1 MNLFNWHKQAEKDPV
16 AQGNSDFALALYQ
29 ELRTAAGNLFY
40 SPYSIST
47 ALAMTYAGAKGET
60 AAQMAQALCFR
71 LNRDEL
77 HRSFAALSE
86 ALAAIEQKGAVQFKI
101 ANRLWP
107 QEGYAL
113 LPGYLELVKR
123 CYGALLTAV
132 DYGSPKAAAQII
144 NDWVAEQT
152 ANKIRNL
159 ISPSLL
165 TPLTRLVL
173 VNAIYFKGNWASQFD
188 PAHTRDEPFW
198 TAPAE
203 QVPTAMMRQTARFNY
218 AQRQGLQILELPYSG
233 DDLSMLILLPQQKD
247 GLTELEDRLT
257 AANLTDWTQNLQP
270 TSVQVLLPRF
280 RITFSCELSET
291 LITMGMTDAFSD
303 AADFSGMDGTLSLY
317 IAYVVHKAFVEVN
330 EEGTEAAAATA
341 VIMTRK
347 GMAAAPPVFRADRPF
362 LFLIRENRTGSILF
376 LGRLVESIK
385 E

>member
-1 MNLFNWHKQAEKDPV
+1 MNLFNRPRQQMKDPTV
-16 AQGNSDFALALYQ
+16 EGNNDFALALYQ
-29 ELRTAAGNLFY
+29 ALRPTTGNLFY

-47 ALAMTYAGAKGET
+47 ALAMTYAGAEGET
-60 AAQMAQALCFR
+60 AAQMAHTLCFR
-71 LNRDEL
+71 LNGEEL

-107 QEGYAL
+107 QEGYGL

-132 DYGSPKAAAQII
+132 DYGNPQATAQII

-165 TPLTRLVL
+165 NPLTTLVL

-188 PAHTRDEPFW
+188 QALTRAEPFW
-198 TAPAE
+198 TAPDE

-218 AQRQGLQILELPYSG
+218 AERQGLQILELPYSG
-233 DDLSMLILLPQQKD
+233 DDLSMLILLPQQKG
-247 GLTELEDRLT
+247 GLFELEDRLT
-257 AANLTDWTQNLQP
+257 AANLTNWTKNLQP

-280 RITFSCELSET
+280 KITFPCELSET
-291 LITMGMTDAFSD
+291 LITMGMIDAFSD
-303 AADFSGMDGTLSLY
+303 AADFSGMDGSLSLS

-341 VIMTRK
+341 VIMARK
-347 GMAAAPPVFRADRPF
+347 AMMTPPPLFRADHPF
-362 LFLIRENRTGSILF
+362 LFLIRESGTGSILF
-376 LGRLVESIK
+376 MGRLAK
-385 E
+385 P

>member
-1 MNLFNWHKQAEKDPV
+1 MNLFNQHQQRAQNPV
-16 AQGNSDFALALYQ
+16 VPGNSEFALALYQ
-29 ELRTAAGNLFY
+29 ALRPAAGNLFY

-47 ALAMTYAGAKGET
+47 ALAMTYAGAEGET
-60 AAQMAQALCFR
+60 AAQMAQTLCFR
-71 LNRDEL
+71 LSGEEL
-77 HRSFAALSE
+77 HRNFAALSE

-132 DYGSPKAAAQII
+132 DYGNPEAAAQII

-159 ISPSLL
+159 ISPNLL
-165 TPLTRLVL
+165 TPLTTLVL

-188 PAHTRDEPFW
+188 PALTRDEPFW
-198 TAPAE
+198 TAPDE

-218 AQRQGLQILELPYSG
+218 AERQGLQILELPYSG
-233 DDLSMLILLPQQKD
+233 DDLSMLILLPQQKG
-247 GLTELEDRLT
+247 GLIELEDRLT
-257 AANLTDWTQNLQP
+257 AANLTNWTKNLQP

-280 RITFSCELSET
+280 KITFPCELSET
-291 LITMGMTDAFSD
+291 LKSMGMIDAFSS
-303 AADFSGMDGTLSLY
+303 AADFSGMDGTLYLY

-341 VIMTRK
+341 VIMARK
-347 GMAAAPPVFRADRPF
+347 AMMTPPPLFRADHPF
-362 LFLIRENRTGSILF
+362 LFLIRESGTGSILF
-376 LGRLVESIK
+376 MGRLAK
-385 E
+385 P